1 MSKVDDMEMAVI
13 LDQVVKIKAEEYLQ
27 SPSATPDGVLV
38 YGIIG
43 TVVGVVMLLVFLSW
57 LIIFLYKRSN
67 KREELHP
74 DSEAPSPR
82 SQLSANAYSGH
93 VNLAF
98 SSSPGDEKQMEAE
111 PLPSTS
117 HDLDLDLGPASLTG
131 SHDSLI
137 SKTKQGPSLGPSKA
151 RSRRRLQ
158 HNQEKVGVQEK
169 DSKEDGGHSRVP
181 TPMEDYDTTEDED
194 EMTDGPKRR
203 PKSSIPWR
211 RAGRHVGQAI
221 TEEPVYSSP
230 NPVSIQYNPS
240 HSTYSKY
247 DTTHSEL
254 TSSDVHYDPTH
265 QLMANTLHSA
275 NMFTHK
281 DQGSVFLP
289 PPLLPP
295 PKGFGKVHDS
305 PFIPGTS
312 LPRFLPPP
320 RLHKL
325 VPNIPGQG
333 MPSQI
338 EAYNYDPEAPPIPPR
353 NYTREEAGLPLV
365 KHGVM
370 SPPRPHMKDAQV
382 EAHVESETPGPTT
395 SAEERTRRPSA
406 SSSQLSDS
414 ASSEGSSAPHIG
426 RLRRRFHDLLDDA
439 FSLLNGQRPGDKVTP
454 LTTPSP
460 ARKGRSRSAA
470 MQYRGVEVSEGE
482 GGRPRSATAVHTSPP
497 AWRDSQVV
505 SVVPLEDG
513 RSPKSAWGDGI
524 GRISARPGSAR
535 PASARPSSARPGSAR
550 PNSARPGSG
559 RSARS
564 ITPVNHPPSPDR
576 PDGGA
581 EEPLDP
587 ETGLRSTDPAVPL
600 IRAIK
605 EELRRFKS
613 SISTES
619 STA

>member
-1 MSKVDDMEMAVI
+1 MNDK
-13 LDQVVKIKAEEYLQ
+13 
-27 SPSATPDGVLV
+27 
-38 YGIIG
+38 
-43 TVVGVVMLLVFLSW
+43 
-57 LIIFLYKRSN
+57 
-67 KREELHP
+67 
-74 DSEAPSPR
+74 
-82 SQLSANAYSGH
+82 
-93 VNLAF
+93 
-98 SSSPGDEKQMEAE
+98 MEAE

-194 EMTDGPKRR
+194 
-203 PKSSIPWR
+203 
-211 RAGRHVGQAI
+211 
-221 TEEPVYSSP
+221 
-230 NPVSIQYNPS
+230 
-240 HSTYSKY
+240 
-247 DTTHSEL
+247 
-254 TSSDVHYDPTH
+254 
-265 QLMANTLHSA
+265 
-275 NMFTHK
+275 
-281 DQGSVFLP
+281 
-289 PPLLPP
+289 
-295 PKGFGKVHDS
+295 
-305 PFIPGTS
+305 
-312 LPRFLPPP
+312 
-320 RLHKL
+320 
-325 VPNIPGQG
+325 
-333 MPSQI
+333 
-338 EAYNYDPEAPPIPPR
+338 
-353 NYTREEAGLPLV
+353 
-365 KHGVM
+365 
-370 SPPRPHMKDAQV
+370 
-382 EAHVESETPGPTT
+382 
-395 SAEERTRRPSA
+395 EERTRRPSA